1 MSKKNVAQETQ
12 KRIVELQEQK
22 AAELEKIDNKLKELQ
37 TKKENLEESIEK
49 ATEQMNL
56 KLYKAAEQ
64 ELKETNTAINMYSGR
79 YKQIKEQKYI
89 SESESDKVINNLL
102 SYEKELDQD
111 FINEI
116 KEPLNELKQILANY
130 FGAVQ
135 ETEKTIRRW
144 ERQIHANYS
153 TRGATIWTD
162 PVTGKRTDRSDK
174 PVFVHNPQY
183 EGCSAAHILK
193 EYLNKAPFKKL

>member
-1 MSKKNVAQETQ
+1 MIEKNVAQETQ

-22 AAELEKIDNKLKELQ
+22 AAELEKIDNEIKKLQ

-49 ATEQMNL
+49 ATEQMDL
-56 KLYKAAEQ
+56 KLYKEAEE
-64 ELKETNTAINMYSGR
+64 ELKETETAINMYSGR

-89 SESESDKVINNLL
+89 SELESDKVIDDLL
-102 SYEKELDQD
+102 VYEKELDKG
-111 FINEI
+111 FIEDI
-116 KEPLNELKQILANY
+116 KEPIEQLRVILSDY

-135 ETEKTIRRW
+135 EAEKTIRRW

-153 TRGATIWTD
+153 TRGKTFWTD
-162 PVTGKRTDRSDK
+162 PETGKRTDRSDK

-183 EGCSAAHILK
+183 EGSGVALSLS
-193 EYLNKAPFKKL
+193 EYLSRQPFKNI